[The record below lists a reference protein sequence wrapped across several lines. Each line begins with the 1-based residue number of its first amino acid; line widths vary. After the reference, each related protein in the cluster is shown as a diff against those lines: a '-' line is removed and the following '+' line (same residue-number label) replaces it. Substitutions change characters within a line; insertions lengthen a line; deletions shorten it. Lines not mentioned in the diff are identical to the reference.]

1 MPIKEYAEWTIG
13 KTRKKERLHSAIGY
27 VTPKD
32 KLERHESTIF
42 AERKRKLAAAR
53 KRRSLAH
60 NQAEPRAPWQS
71 GRVRIEMAEPC
82 PL

>member
-1 MPIKEYAEWTIG
+1 MYCNQK
-13 KTRKKERLHSAIGY
+13 RLHSSAIGY

-32 KLERHESTIF
+32 KLEGRELLIF
-42 AERKRKLAAAR
+42 AERKRKLAGAR

-60 NQAEPRAPWQS
+60 SLAELRAPRMCEQTWL
-71 GRVRIEMAEPC
+71 RMPEPC

>member
-1 MPIKEYAEWTIG
+1 MYYNQ
-13 KTRKKERLHSAIGY
+13 ERLYSATGY

-32 KLERHESTIF
+32 KLEGREFVIF

-60 NQAEPRAPWQS
+60 SQAELRAPRQS
-71 GRVRIEMAEPC
+71 GQTRLRVLEPC